1 MAVDAE
7 KRRWIAS
14 TLSQEFVSG
23 RLGPSHLEEL
33 EPSGF
38 GAMPEFVAVGR
49 IRSQGAEDLTVRVFL
64 TLVAAMDRARDADRL
79 WQAAADLWADEPRVF
94 SPTEV
99 AGMTESGL
107 RSTLSEHGVSQRH
120 QQDTAAWRR
129 ICESL
134 LDPASPRAIRDAVLK
149 GESSVWELRRG
160 IARSSKA
167 KPPWFPLLH
176 GPKISEMWIRML
188 AEPGGASIS
197 GIDELRVAVDVQVR
211 KVSEYLGVT
220 DTGNPPLDEVSTA
233 VRSEIQRAWHGAC
246 ADAEGPPAI
255 RSTCA
260 ALDPILWFF
269 GKWGCT
275 FCERD
280 QQKRPISSV
289 CRDCRFPERA

>member
-1 MAVDAE
+1 VTDGL
-7 KRRWIAS
+7 RHS
-14 TLSQEFVSG
+14 GVSG
-23 RLGPSHLEEL
+23 RR
-33 EPSGF
+33 
-38 GAMPEFVAVGR
+38 MC
-49 IRSQGAEDLTVRVFL
+49 SQGADDLTVRVFL

-107 RSTLSEHGVSQRH
+107 RSTLSEYGVSQRH

-134 LDPASPRAIRDAVLK
+134 LDPASPRAIRDAVLN

-197 GIDELRVAVDVQVR
+197 EIDDLRVAVDVQVR

-220 DTGNPPLDEVSTA
+220 DTGNPPLDEVPTA
-233 VRSEIQRAWHGAC
+233 VRSEIQRAWHVAWMERV
-246 ADAEGPPAI
+246 AWHREHFFPLNESEQSVIYEEVLTQHRELREAE
-255 RSTCA
+255 
-260 ALDPILWFF
+260 
-269 GKWGCT
+269 
-275 FCERD
+275 ERLFVD
-280 QQKRPISSV
+280 SK
-289 CRDCRFPERA
+289 